1 MLQIFACYAL
11 TSRIILNLLFVMIKW
26 LNLMFALGYL
36 VKVSDVHRWQIH
48 ANIHVWYEKW
58 GNAAADKSKADNL
71 QLYHC

>member
-1 MLQIFACYAL
+1 
-11 TSRIILNLLFVMIKW
+11 MIKW

-58 GNAAADKSKADNL
+58 GNAAADKSKTDNL